1 MTNAQD
7 VPPTDADLTRLL
19 STPAS
24 DAAVDELHRRHR
36 PAVLSYAYACCR
48 TVHSA
53 EDLASEAFA
62 GALRAVRSGSGP
74 QHAWRPHLLTRVRRS
89 AAAWADSGRRTDL
102 SPAFVRWLADLPGSP
117 DTTSCEARML
127 LLEDNSLVL
136 RAFRTLPE
144 RWQTVLWHTEVEGDA
159 ARPLGHLLGLSEGGV
174 LPLASRAR
182 EGLRETCLAE
192 LADNARTDACHR
204 HSPVLGAV
212 VRRTGRRTTEDFDRH
227 LSECPPCRHA
237 LTELSDLDEGLGP
250 VLSAAVLLWG
260 STAYPAAGT
269 TEADARATGAATT
282 FTTPRGGIL
291 ADRAPAWRALAT
303 GSSLRSA
310 AAAGT
315 VVAAVGLSVLALAIR
330 SNGHGDVPSSAQAG
344 AIRTRTVHADPPPAT
359 STVKPSADAPTRP
372 AEPSPAAPSRTA
384 SAGSS
389 VHRRAHLGSVTW
401 TGTLRNA
408 GLGTQCLERVGAA
421 VDHNTCNGGATQ
433 RWETLSFAPEPGYS
447 LLRNAAS
454 GECVDY
460 LAAAPATEYHDVLD
474 IKMRPCR
481 ADGEGQLFRFDTY
494 ADPDT
499 NAMDGSYAVRAAL
512 GNGETSEDLQLGV
525 PPSQGGNAPAAKSA
539 PVALAYDYF
548 YSSQLRYFAE
558 GVTDSPDRPPLV
570 PVNSKAP

>member
-7 VPPTDADLTRLL
+7 APPTDADLTRLL

-24 DAAVDELHRRHR
+24 DAAVDELHRCHS

-89 AAAWADSGRRTDL
+89 AAAWTDSGRRTDL
-102 SPAFVRWLADLPGSP
+102 SPASVRWLAGLPGSP

-127 LLEDNSLVL
+127 LLEDSSLVL

-212 VRRTGRRTTEDFDRH
+212 VRSTGRRTTEDFDRH
-227 LSECPPCRHA
+227 
-237 LTELSDLDEGLGP
+237 
-250 VLSAAVLLWG
+250 
-260 STAYPAAGT
+260 
-269 TEADARATGAATT
+269 
-282 FTTPRGGIL
+282 
-291 ADRAPAWRALAT
+291 
-303 GSSLRSA
+303 
-310 AAAGT
+310 
-315 VVAAVGLSVLALAIR
+315 
-330 SNGHGDVPSSAQAG
+330 
-344 AIRTRTVHADPPPAT
+344 
-359 STVKPSADAPTRP
+359 
-372 AEPSPAAPSRTA
+372 
-384 SAGSS
+384 
-389 VHRRAHLGSVTW
+389 
-401 TGTLRNA
+401 
-408 GLGTQCLERVGAA
+408 
-421 VDHNTCNGGATQ
+421 
-433 RWETLSFAPEPGYS
+433 
-447 LLRNAAS
+447 
-454 GECVDY
+454 
-460 LAAAPATEYHDVLD
+460 
-474 IKMRPCR
+474 
-481 ADGEGQLFRFDTY
+481 FRFDTY

-512 GNGETSEDLQLGV
+512 GNGETSEDLRLGV
-525 PPSQGGNAPAAKSA
+525 HPSQGGNAPAAKSA

-548 YSSQLRYFAE
+548 YSSQLCYFAE